1 MYTIACFT
9 VADAQ
14 LILSWLF
21 SWEIPCNISHDSA
34 INIDVDTTSLSSSRI
49 ATLKGCG
56 AYFSIYGKH
65 TRKLILKCQ
74 STSFIIPAHVIE

>member
-21 SWEIPCNISHDSA
+21 SWGIPCNIFYDSA
-34 INIDVDTTSLSSSRI
+34 INIDVNTAYLTSERI
-49 ATLKGCG
+49 STLKNSG
-56 AYFSIYGKH
+56 AYFSIYWKH
-65 TRKLILKCQ
+65 TRKLFLKCQ
-74 STSFIIPAHVIE
+74 STSLIIPAHVKE